1 MKFFGGL
8 LLIFFLQGCAGVSM
22 LTISSRELKGREV
35 DEVVA
40 TIMSRGL
47 NCGKEYQKRD
57 VFGGGPYGAINCGA
71 KGSSPLCP
79 TSYGVYL
86 LFDLK
91 TRKVLSLT
99 KDERENCF

>member
-1 MKFFGGL
+1 MRNFFGL
-8 LLIFFLQGCAGVSM
+8 ALIFLLQGCTGVSM
-22 LTISSRELKGREV
+22 LTISSRDLKGRDV

-47 NCGKEYQKRD
+47 SCGREYQERD
-57 VFGGGPYGAINCGA
+57 IFGGGPYGAINCGA
-71 KGSSPLCP
+71 KGSSPICP
-79 TSYGVYL
+79 ASFRAYL
-86 LFDLK
+86 LFDLN